1 MESLVNYAQ
10 PKICMTFRHAWTRGL
25 LVSGVLL
32 VISVGTG
39 VAADIAT
46 LRRKAEAGDAAA
58 QYELGRA
65 YDKGKGVEEDE
76 VEASRWYSRA
86 GRQGHK
92 KALYELGS
100 QHFFGAGDVPFDRV
114 RSYAYWDLAAA
125 RGHSFARFRRNALSR
140 FLTAGQV
147 ASATII
153 GQQFMAGGAGGVGV
167 PGKVSGTAFFIT
179 SNGYLATNEHV
190 VRKAVKLTAV
200 QGKNKW
206 PVKVIAV
213 DTKNDLAILKI
224 DGGGFPVLP
233 IAASRSARLGL
244 NILVIGFPVPNAVGT
259 DPTLTKGIINKMSG
273 FQGAKSQ
280 FQVSAPIQN
289 GSSGSPLLNEKRQ
302 VIGVI
307 TSSLVGANRRKDDP
321 NQNANFAVKSDL
333 LMILIK
339 KHPEVFQ
346 SLLPVN
352 PAAKENFDAAVQA
365 GVAATVRLE
374 TERE

>member
-46 LRRKAEAGDAAA
+46 LRKKAEAGDATA

-92 KALYELGS
+92 KALYELGD

-167 PGKVSGTAFFIT
+167 PGNGGGTAFFIT

-190 VRKAVKLTAV
+190 VRSATKLTAV

-213 DTKNDLAILKI
+213 DVKHDLAILKI

-273 FQGAKSQ
+273 FQGATSQ
-280 FQVSAPIQN
+280 FQVSAPIQD
-289 GSSGSPLLNEKRQ
+289 GSSGSPLLNEKHQ

-339 KHPEVFQ
+339 KHPEVFRA
-346 SLLPVN
+346 LLPVN
-352 PAAKENFDAAVQA
+352 PAAKENFDTAVQA